1 MYKAVGKSKILKR
14 IFCTLNNKRLA
25 TIKFIIPGAIN
36 KLLPSP
42 RREASIQNIPIMR
55 KMIDSIML
63 GLICKFVA
71 NAP

>member
-1 MYKAVGKSKILKR
+1 M
-14 IFCTLNNKRLA
+14 NNKRLA

-55 KMIDSIML
+55 EMIDSIML